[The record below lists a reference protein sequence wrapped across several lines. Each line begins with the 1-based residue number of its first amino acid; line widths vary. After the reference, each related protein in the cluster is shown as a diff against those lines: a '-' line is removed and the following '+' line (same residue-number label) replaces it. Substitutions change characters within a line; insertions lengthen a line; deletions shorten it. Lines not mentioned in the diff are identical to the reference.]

1 MKKNRTEFYRK
12 MVENIKTIMAS
23 RGLNQRSLAEL
34 VGCQE
39 STISKILKYDAG
51 MSFDLLSKI
60 ASCLGVNELDLF
72 TYPDHYVRAGEVGDP
87 EPVEAILQIRLQKD
101 KKDQVL
107 RLIFGD
113 NNIEIL
119 NK

>member
-1 MKKNRTEFYRK
+1 MKKNRTEFYRS
-12 MVENIKTIMAS
+12 MVTNVQTIMAS
-23 RGLNQRSLAEL
+23 KGLNQRSLADL
-34 VGCQE
+34 VGHKE
-39 STISKILKYDAG
+39 STISKILNFEAG

-60 ASCLGVNELDLF
+60 ASALSVTELDLF
-72 TYPDHYVRAGEVGDP
+72 TYPDHYVKAGDVGAP

>member
-1 MKKNRTEFYRK
+1 MKKNRTEFYRS
-12 MVENIKTIMAS
+12 MVTNVQTIMAS
-23 RGLNQRSLAEL
+23 RGLNQRSLADL
-34 VGCQE
+34 VGHKE
-39 STISKILKYDAG
+39 STISKILNFEAG

-60 ASCLGVNELDLF
+60 ASALSVTELDLF
-72 TYPDHYVRAGEVGDP
+72 TYPDHAP